1 MRGSPPRDARP
12 AAESPPWTPWHSPF
26 GPARSPSEVPFLPKS
41 PPPSPPGSDTRS
53 AARSSPDLP
62 ADIAAVDSAIEA
74 LERIQSELT
83 ERMRATPAARPADPS
98 SEFAQMKARAEMM
111 TSGSRP
117 KPAEPAASPGKLS
130 QERVASFERDPTPDA
145 QEAEAEPPVDET
157 FWAGLQRSISSL
169 LQGSA
174 KKPKLAHARTA
185 PRLDDTSAGG
195 RLATRDA
202 KLADLA
208 AREAELRVH
217 VSTAIAAIRGM
228 EGEMREHERRVAG
241 AEEQLGPLTKENAAM
256 RMAVMQSRQAQADA
270 TSALA
275 KAREEADAIELQI
288 EKLRDPTGTALQDFF
303 AEESGVEGV
312 TTPASGAST
321 VVKDVRPR
329 RAHASTPHPQ
339 WRAHSIEYLTL

>member
-1 MRGSPPRDARP
+1 
-12 AAESPPWTPWHSPF
+12 
-26 GPARSPSEVPFLPKS
+26 
-41 PPPSPPGSDTRS
+41 
-53 AARSSPDLP
+53 
-62 ADIAAVDSAIEA
+62 
-74 LERIQSELT
+74 
-83 ERMRATPAARPADPS
+83 MRATPAARPADSS

-111 TSGSRP
+111 TSGSTP
-117 KPAEPAASPGKLS
+117 KPAELAASPGELS
-130 QERVASFERDPTPDA
+130 PERAARFEREPTPGA
-145 QEAEAEPPVDET
+145 QEAETEPPVDET
-157 FWAGLQRSISSL
+157 FWEGLQRSISSL

-217 VSTAIAAIRGM
+217 VSTAIKAIRGM

-241 AEEQLGPLTKENAAM
+241 SEEQLGPLTKENATI

-288 EKLRDPTGTALQDFF
+288 EKLRDPTGTALRDFF
-303 AEESGVEGV
+303 AEESGIEGV
-312 TTPASGAST
+312 TTPASGAT
-321 VVKDVRPR
+321 LVRDVRPR
-329 RAHASTPHPQ
+329 RAHASTPRPQ
-339 WRAHSIEYLTL
+339 WRAHSTEPYSVASLARARTRPSLFAGLEERDRRGRPHVGPLEQHERLGRLQREPEIIRIRELGRRAPRDQPRRLCKPGEDHTPRCAEP